1 MGTFYQRPNTQA
13 DENNFENT
21 NIPQMV
27 RPNSFAR
34 WSSIFGTIALIGVF
48 TFTVYPPIIFGSL
61 AIILAFLS
69 RGKEAKLH
77 KTAKTGVILSLSSI
91 GINIAIIITACTV
104 IFGSGESHD
113 EFNRMFEE
121 VYGQSFESMI
131 EDIESGEFDYEQFYE
146 NYGL

>member
-69 RGKEAKLH
+69 ISMYSISKKGKLVNTQFPLILH
-77 KTAKTGVILSLSSI
+77 NGIIFKITFPSGMISFSMAFHFSLFQAILSTL
-91 GINIAIIITACTV
+91 
-104 IFGSGESHD
+104 
-113 EFNRMFEE
+113 
-121 VYGQSFESMI
+121 
-131 EDIESGEFDYEQFYE
+131 
-146 NYGL
+146 